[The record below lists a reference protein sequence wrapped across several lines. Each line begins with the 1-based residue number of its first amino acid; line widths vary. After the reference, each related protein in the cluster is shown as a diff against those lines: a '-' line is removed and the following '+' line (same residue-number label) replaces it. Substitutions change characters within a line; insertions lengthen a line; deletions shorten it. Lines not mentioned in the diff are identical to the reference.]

1 MISCNVKPE
10 RTYISNKLLL
20 SGNSSRV
27 KYETKKK
34 KREKEESETRNHNL
48 ETINKEIPDVK
59 AKAENLSKVNEHLD
73 KELEDFVYEDHKNPE
88 RASLLVLKATA
99 LKRKSNENKN
109 DLKKLEETTKVLEEK
124 QKKLMQ

>member
-48 ETINKEIPDVK
+48 ETIKKEIPDVK

-73 KELEDFVYEDHKNPE
+73 KEFEDFVFEDHKNPE